1 MCDQYPIVFDI
12 IWALSFNQD
21 IQQQLRSSSAFM
33 SKLSHLAKETDNE
46 QMRKTIHGILWNLE
60 INHEYRPTSE
70 INDKTAFDLMISYSH
85 KDKILCKQ
93 IYDELIKA
101 GYRIW
106 IDFDQMHGN
115 AMDAMAEAIERS
127 QTVIICMSED
137 YRTSNYC
144 RAEAHYAFQRQRKIV
159 PILLQKHYKP
169 EGWLLFLIGQLLY
182 IDFTKYDLSQAMTML
197 FTELKAHN
205 IRETNQPTVQHK
217 EDIDVTIPIQ
227 LSLTPKASPSLVLSQ
242 NILEWSSKDVE
253 AWLIHH
259 DLQQMTR
266 LLAGCNGRSLIYL
279 NKYMKA
285 GEFQQILKLLQADS
299 LRRIGEDL
307 SLIEL
312 SCFRSLMDEQKRP
325 TAS

>member
-33 SKLSHLAKETDNE
+33 SKLAHLAKDTDNE

-60 INHEYRPTSE
+60 INHEDHSTS
-70 INDKTAFDLMISYSH
+70 DMKDRDTFDLMISYSH
-85 KDKILCKQ
+85 KDKKLCQQ
-93 IYDELIKA
+93 IYSELTKA

-115 AMDAMAEAIERS
+115 VMDAMAEAIERS

-137 YRTSNYC
+137 YRKSNYC